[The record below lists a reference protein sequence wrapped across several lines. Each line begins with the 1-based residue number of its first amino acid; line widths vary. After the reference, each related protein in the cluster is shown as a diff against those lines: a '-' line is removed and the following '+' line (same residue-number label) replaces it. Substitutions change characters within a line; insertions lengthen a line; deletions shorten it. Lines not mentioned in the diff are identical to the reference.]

1 MQFLITVDMLV
12 AKTNSTTLT
21 TMDITIVTVATI
33 PMTGTE
39 TLGPITQ
46 MKSLLTMIH
55 RLKTLQSPQVI
66 AMRTSSI

>member
-33 PMTGTE
+33 PMTGTQ

-46 MKSLLTMIH
+46 MKNPPTMIL
-55 RLKTLQSPQVI
+55 RLKTLQSPRVR